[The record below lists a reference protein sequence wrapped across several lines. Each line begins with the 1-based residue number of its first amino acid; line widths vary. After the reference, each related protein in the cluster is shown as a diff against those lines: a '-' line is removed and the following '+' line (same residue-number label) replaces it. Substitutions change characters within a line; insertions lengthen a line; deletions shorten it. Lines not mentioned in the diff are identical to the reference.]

1 MKCFILF
8 ALSDK
13 IILSVATR
21 SAMNAETHPTIDRTL
36 KSLQALVGRP
46 HYILDSL
53 SDINEMFLVAN
64 LLHDCGKRLQLI

>member
-1 MKCFILF
+1 
-8 ALSDK
+8 
-13 IILSVATR
+13 
-21 SAMNAETHPTIDRTL
+21 MNAETHPTIDRTL